1 MANSI
6 VDKPK
11 KGHQQKAGETISR
24 IKANALKKSRQ
35 AAKEMSG
42 PATPSRFAPSREDMA
57 TPTPIN
63 RSPQAMDAKRF
74 EAAETLKR
82 QVRDKRMATGIN
94 PNIMNQTQPEGL
106 RNAISKE
113 NSYDPNRHNGSF
125 KFKVRQGA
133 HAKNYKAGK

>member
-1 MANSI
+1 MHNAI
-6 VDKPK
+6 TMFK
-11 KGHQQKAGETISR
+11 KGHKIMSKTETISVEQDTVDKQLVSLIDKNIVTKHI
-24 IKANALKKSRQ
+24 IKDKTNKVHYGK
-35 AAKEMSG
+35 
-42 PATPSRFAPSREDMA
+42 
-57 TPTPIN
+57 
-63 RSPQAMDAKRF
+63 
-74 EAAETLKR
+74 LKR

-133 HAKNYKAGK
+133 HAKNYKACK